1 MMKKVERLTL
11 LFFLTVIPFIK
22 IDGQGVD
29 IPKVRIAP
37 FKGDKACAISYTFD
51 DALRDQSILKNTVSE
66 ELFGQYLRWFLRQKK
81 KFLQIRRRSGV
92 ELHGKD

>member
-1 MMKKVERLTL
+1 MMKKVERFTL

-37 FKGDKACAISYTFD
+37 FKGDKACAI
-51 DALRDQSILKNTVSE
+51 
-66 ELFGQYLRWFLRQKK
+66 RQPSDY
-81 KFLQIRRRSGV
+81 I
-92 ELHGKD
+92 

>member
-1 MMKKVERLTL
+1 MMKKVERFTL

-51 DALRDQSILKNTVSE
+51 DALRDQSILAAPMLEKYGFREVGWDYME
-66 ELFGQYLRWFLRQKK
+66 KIKRDVG
-81 KFLQIRRRSGV
+81 
-92 ELHGKD
+92 